1 MKLKKNIF
9 TILFFV
15 FFLLICSNVSEA
27 GTQKMKNL
35 NYDVQL
41 NQDGSMDVVE
51 TWNITVED
59 TNTLFKTFQKDSSKY
74 GKITNVKVEE
84 IKDNKEV
91 PFTQIY
97 TQMYHV
103 TKGAYYALD
112 INSSEFE
119 IAWGVS
125 IDSKTTKTYKIS
137 YTVTNA
143 VSNYNDC
150 SELYWQFLGTDNGI
164 YVNKATG
171 TIKLPKQVEN
181 MDNLRVWAHGPL
193 NGEITRVANDTVKF
207 EIDNLQTQTMLEVR
221 IVTSENIFTKNTNVK
236 NTNELE
242 SIINEETIWANVA
255 NEERTRTRVFYI
267 FICIIILLISIWFL
281 TRTIKYIKELKKAK
295 KIKPTVEL
303 DYYRDIPDE
312 KATPADAAFLY
323 YYKSGGVTSNIS
335 KIFSATILD
344 LCLKKMLSIDV
355 IQGEKKEESIKITL
369 NKQGNKEELDETEKI
384 IYSQLEK
391 IADNETNETT
401 LKQIQNYIKEH
412 SSKFVNALQKIEEAA
427 RKNQVQ
433 KQNFNKSLESKSS
446 NYKGLA
452 SLYIILLIFVIN
464 IVIMNPLVIIPGAL
478 LLINGIL
485 CAILSTKYSG
495 LTQKGVDEKEQW
507 EGLKK
512 YMLDFSMI
520 KDKEVP
526 ELILWEKYL
535 VFATVFGI
543 ADKVMKQLKIVYP
556 QLSNEDL
563 IGDYA
568 YMHLIYHNNF
578 NMINIM
584 NSSIDTSY
592 SSAYRAVY
600 SSSSSGG
607 GFGGGFSGGGGGRRW
622 RRPEWA
628 EDKNRKK

>member
-221 IVTSENIFTKNTNVK
+221 IVTSENIFTTNTNVK
-236 NTNELE
+236 NTNKLE
-242 SIINEETIWANVA
+242 SIINEETIWANEA

-452 SLYIILLIFVIN
+452 SLYIILLIFGIN
-464 IVIMNPLVIIPGAL
+464 IVIMNPLVIIPGAI
-478 LLINGIL
+478 LLINVIL

>member
-221 IVTSENIFTKNTNVK
+221 IVTSENIFTTNTNVK
-236 NTNELE
+236 NTNKLE
-242 SIINEETIWANVA
+242 SII

-323 YYKSGGVTSNIS
+323 YYNSGGVTSNIS

-355 IQGEKKEESIKITL
+355 TQGEKKEESIKITL

-401 LKQIQNYIKEH
+401 LKQIQDYIKEH

>member
-221 IVTSENIFTKNTNVK
+221 IVTSENIFTTNTNVK
-236 NTNELE
+236 NTNKLE
-242 SIINEETIWANVA
+242 SIINEETIWANEA
-255 NEERTRTRVFYI
+255 NKERTRTRVFYI

-628 EDKNRKK
+628 EDKN